1 MPSQA
6 GDYFYKYSGCNY
18 QVGCSANGPLQHVKI
33 YDKPSQVPYF
43 RANRSTATSNK
54 TVTVYWNST
63 AGLIPNGYFQIT
75 EKPQGGSTRSIG
87 GSISSTKRSF
97 AISASGKSG
106 TYTYTI
112 KACNP
117 KVGCGSASSI
127 SVYMAGDPL
136 PAPTSAPIISGGKY
150 HAINSSVTITM
161 PQINRA
167 NLYRGIRKPGSGSY
181 TQRYLGNSRVFT
193 DRAPSQ
199 PGDYFY
205 KYKSC
210 INDVWNCS
218 TNGPLAHMVV
228 YGNPGTVKNLS
239 ASTASL
245 KYGQSTTL
253 TWSNGSGTIPIAY
266 YKISETAPSGG
277 KQTFTSNQPS
287 FTVFPD
293 SGVGSYRYDVTTC
306 NSNSHCGN
314 SVSTSV
320 TLLNSL
326 PLAQD
331 DVGTVDE
338 GATVTVNVLD
348 NDSDLDGDPL
358 SISNVGSAV
367 NGTATCDLISCSFK
381 ASNNLTANVTGEFTY
396 TISDG
401 KGGVASAKVSISI
414 RNTVDAK
421 VDSPTIS
428 PNGGTFSGS
437 QRVTI
442 STTTPGAYI
451 YYTTDGSTPTTSS
464 KRYTGEITISQDTT
478 IKVTAS
484 KPEHS
489 NSDVVSASFTKS
501 ASQRKV
507 VFVHT
512 DILGSPVAET
522 EEDGN

>member
-1 MPSQA
+1 
-6 GDYFYKYSGCNY
+6 
-18 QVGCSANGPLQHVKI
+18 
-33 YDKPSQVPYF
+33 
-43 RANRSTATSNK
+43 
-54 TVTVYWNST
+54 
-63 AGLIPNGYFQIT
+63 
-75 EKPQGGSTRSIG
+75 
-87 GSISSTKRSF
+87 
-97 AISASGKSG
+97 
-106 TYTYTI
+106 
-112 KACNP
+112 
-117 KVGCGSASSI
+117 
-127 SVYMAGDPL
+127 
-136 PAPTSAPIISGGKY
+136 
-150 HAINSSVTITM
+150 
-161 PQINRA
+161 
-167 NLYRGIRKPGSGSY
+167 
-181 TQRYLGNSRVFT
+181 
-193 DRAPSQ
+193 
-199 PGDYFY
+199 
-205 KYKSC
+205 
-210 INDVWNCS
+210 
-218 TNGPLAHMVV
+218 
-228 YGNPGTVKNLS
+228 
-239 ASTASL
+239 
-245 KYGQSTTL
+245 
-253 TWSNGSGTIPIAY
+253 
-266 YKISETAPSGG
+266 
-277 KQTFTSNQPS
+277 
-287 FTVFPD
+287 
-293 SGVGSYRYDVTTC
+293 
-306 NSNSHCGN
+306 
-314 SVSTSV
+314 
-320 TLLNSL
+320 LLNSL